1 MKFKILI
8 LILLLSTT
16 TGCANVA
23 KNNSKVTSIVKDNK
37 VDIKIEK
44 DKDETKQERK
54 KVTESE
60 NNNYISS
67 QEKGKYKIFY
77 ENNNSSTLP
86 SEVTF
91 YLTDG
96 ENIIELFK
104 ENALSIGGGEPE
116 FEEIKDPNIFMVTFS
131 NGDSGWIQ
139 TNYHYTDVRNKNTI
153 SIEDITSDKDIIKIT
168 SQKQVW
174 EISTLINNDCKYFVD
189 GGFKFKDGENSYL
202 TDLTINGKATKAL
215 SKERTLKCTDPGGLG
230 SGLEPGV
237 GLKYLGISKDLS
249 KIFFSLS
256 STDIVEFAFDFNS
269 QSISESEPDNL
280 LE

>member
-1 MKFKILI
+1 MKYKILI
-8 LILLLSTT
+8 LIPLLFATA
-16 TGCANVA
+16 GCANVA
-23 KNNSKVTSIVKDNK
+23 KNNSKTTSMVEDNK
-37 VDIKIEK
+37 VDVKTEEEKEVVIPEDEKVIENEK
-44 DKDETKQERK
+44 
-54 KVTESE
+54 
-60 NNNYISS
+60 NNILSS

-77 ENNNSSTLP
+77 ENNDNPKLP
-86 SEVTF
+86 KQLTY

-96 ENIIELFK
+96 ENKVELFK
-104 ENALSIGGGEPE
+104 ENALSIGGDGPE
-116 FEEIKDPNIFMVTFS
+116 FQKIKDSNIFLVTFD
-131 NGDSGWIQ
+131 NGDMGWFQ
-139 TNYHYTDVRNKNTI
+139 SNYHYTDVRNQNTI

-189 GGFKFKDGENSYL
+189 GGYKIKDGENSYL
-202 TDLTINGKATKAL
+202 TDLTINGKETKAL
-215 SKERTLKCTDPGGLG
+215 SKERTLKCTDPGGFG

-256 STDIVEFAFDFNS
+256 STDVVEFAFDLNS